1 MEPSEGNQAGINPAV
16 EQPVEPQAEPIQA
29 EDSTAVAETPAEETA
44 PEVKPVR
51 KTLWDKLFPF
61 IIVALLFFLGGLVAF
76 YFGLYQPAKQ
86 EAQLAADA
94 AAAKIATLTEDF
106 NQAIKQAGE
115 AQVDLD
121 MAKGEL
127 QAAQTQVDDLS
138 TQLGSAEKLK
148 AAYKF
153 LADVNT
159 ARMALAARDADS
171 SRQAISFAR
180 GDLSELQ
187 ATGIDANAISGFTT
201 LLEEADKNLGEPELV
216 KSRAALD
223 TLYNNLLLLINNLP

>member
-1 MEPSEGNQAGINPAV
+1 MEPSEGNQAETTPAV
-16 EQPVEPQAEPIQA
+16 EQPIEPQAEPIQA
-29 EDSTAVAETPAEETA
+29 EDNTAVVETPAEEA
-44 PEVKPVR
+44 SPEVKPAR

-86 EAQLAADA
+86 EAKAAADT
-94 AAAKIATLTEDF
+94 AAAKIATLTVEFDR
-106 NQAIKQAGE
+106 AIKQTGE

-121 MAKGEL
+121 MAKSEL
-127 QAAQTQVDDLS
+127 QAAQTQVDDLT
-138 TQLGSAEKLK
+138 TQLGNSEKLR

-159 ARMALAARDADS
+159 ARMAMAAKDLDS
-171 SRQAISFAR
+171 SRQAISFAK
-180 GDLSELQ
+180 GDLAELT
-187 ATGIDANAISGFTT
+187 ATGIDANAISGFKT
-201 LLEEADKNLGEPELV
+201 LLEDADKNLSEPELL

-223 TLYNNLLLLINNLP
+223 TLFNNLLLLINNLP